1 MSEQERK
8 GAAIK
13 SLLALTAI
21 LILAWVVDRPFEVL
35 TAALI
40 IYALWHAINI
50 VRLSRWLRQPE
61 SILPESHGIWS
72 GIFSRIVSIKKL
84 STSQEKQFSTLLKDF
99 QALAD
104 AFPDSTLLVDNKG
117 RISWFNAAAKELF
130 DLKQPGH
137 TGKPVTDMILLEGF
151 KDWFNAAGVN
161 SQIELKLDSRGK
173 RETWLEL
180 SSVQIRDEQ
189 RLVIFR
195 DISELRDVERIR
207 RDFVTNVSHELR
219 TPLTVMLGYLE
230 LFLDQQPE
238 DTGDAIQRMH
248 AQAVQMQ
255 AMLDDFLELSRIQSL
270 ESDAEEECVD
280 VPALLTQL
288 KEQAEEI
295 SRGQHEL
302 KFDIQTGLNLSGI
315 TSDVESAFRNLIVNA
330 LKYTPEGGKVSVSW
344 FDSQA
349 GPTLEVSDTG
359 IGIPK
364 REIPRLTERFY
375 RTSSDRGR
383 KTGGTGLGLAIVKHV
398 LNAHQAQLV
407 IESEYGVGSKFSC
420 IFPVERKRV

>member
-1 MSEQERK
+1 MSEHERK
-8 GAAIK
+8 GSLIK
-13 SLLALTAI
+13 FLLSLAAI
-21 LILAWVVDRPFEVL
+21 LIFAWVIDRPLEVL
-35 TAALI
+35 AAALI
-40 IYALWHAINI
+40 VYVFWHAANI
-50 VRLSRWLRQPE
+50 VRLHRWLRRPE
-61 SILPESHGIWS
+61 STVPESYGAWS
-72 GIFSRIVSIKKL
+72 GIFNRIGAFKKL
-84 STSQEKQFSTLLKDF
+84 STRQEEQFSNILGDF

-104 AFPDSTLLVDNKG
+104 AFPDSTLLVDHEG
-117 RISWFNAAAKELF
+117 RISWFNTAAKQLF
-130 DLKQPGH
+130 KLQSPKHIGRPIS
-137 TGKPVTDMILLEGF
+137 DMVRLAGF
-151 KDWFNAAGVN
+151 SEWFNAAGAG
-161 SQIELKLDSRGK
+161 QIELKLNSRGE

-180 SSVQIRDEQ
+180 SSVQIRDKQ

-195 DISELRDVERIR
+195 DISELRNVERIR

-230 LFLDQQPE
+230 LFLDRQPE
-238 DTGDAIQRMH
+238 DMGDAVQRMH

-255 AMLDDFLELSRIQSL
+255 EMLDDFLELSRIQSL
-270 ESDAEEECVD
+270 ESDAEEEWVD
-280 VPALLTQL
+280 VPTLLAQL

-302 KFDIQTGLNLSGI
+302 EFDIESGLCLSGI

-330 LKYTPEGGKVSVSW
+330 LKYTPEGGTVSVRW

-349 GPTLEVSDTG
+349 GPSMEVSDTG

-383 KTGGTGLGLAIVKHV
+383 KTGGTGLGLSIVKHV
-398 LNAHQAQLV
+398 LNAHQAQLL

>member
-1 MSEQERK
+1 MSEHENR
-8 GAAIK
+8 GGAIK
-13 SLLALTAI
+13 FLLALTAI
-21 LILAWVVDRPFEVL
+21 LMLAWVVDRPLEVL
-35 TAALI
+35 VSALV
-40 IYALWHAINI
+40 IYVLWHAINI
-50 VRLSRWLRQPE
+50 VRLSRWLQHPE
-61 SILPESHGIWS
+61 SALPESHGVWS
-72 GIFSRIVSIKKL
+72 GIFNRIGSLTKLRTREEKK
-84 STSQEKQFSTLLKDF
+84 FSTILSDF
-99 QALAD
+99 QTLAD
-104 AFPDSTLLVDNKG
+104 AYPDSTLLVDDKG
-117 RISWFNAAAKELF
+117 RISWFNAAAKQLF

-137 TGKPVTDMILLEGF
+137 IGKPVSDMIRLAGF
-151 KDWFNAAGVN
+151 SDWFNSADATG
-161 SQIELKLDSRGK
+161 QIELKLNSRGN

-230 LFLDQQPE
+230 LFLDQQP
-238 DTGDAIQRMH
+238 DDMGDAVQRMH

-270 ESDAEEECVD
+270 ESDAEEESVD

-288 KEQAEEI
+288 KEQAEEF
-295 SRGQHEL
+295 SRGQHNLE
-302 KFDIQTGLNLSGI
+302 FDIQTGLCLSGI

-330 LKYTPEGGKVSVSW
+330 LKYTPGGGAVSVRW

-359 IGIPK
+359 IGIPR

-398 LNAHQAQLV
+398 LNAHQAQLL